1 MQWTIP
7 GTVLSGPRDNPGA
20 VQEQLRAMFLA
31 GGMVRSQVAAVTGL
45 EPYAVQNW
53 VKRGFLPHP
62 QGKRYSLRQ
71 LCRIL
76 IINMLKSALPME
88 KICGLLSYI
97 NGQLDDESDDCIGDD
112 ELYFA
117 FLQVA
122 SRYTG
127 LMEDQQALQEC
138 IRESLADN
146 RETTPGA
153 KERVEQ
159 VLAIMLC
166 AWASSLLQRQAENRL
181 AAIIQPSKGE

>member
-7 GTVLSGPRDNPGA
+7 GTVLTGPREKPEA
-20 VQEQLRAMFLA
+20 VQEQIRAMFLA
-31 GGMVRSQVAAVTGL
+31 GGIVRSQVAAVTGL

-53 VKRGFLPHP
+53 VKRGFLSPP
-62 QGKRYSLRQ
+62 VGKRYTLRQ

-76 IINMLKSALPME
+76 IINMLKSALSME

-97 NGQLDDESDDCIGDD
+97 NGELDDESDDIIGDE

-117 FLQVA
+117 FVRVA

-127 LMEDQQALQEC
+127 LMEDRQALHSC
-138 IRESLADN
+138 IHESLEDY
-146 RETTPGA
+146 RQSEPGA

-159 VLAIMLC
+159 VLAIMLA
-166 AWASSLLQRQAENRL
+166 AWVSSLLRQQAENEL
-181 AAIIQPSKGE
+181 AAIIPIVKGE